1 VSQQRRHRI
10 RKELA
15 QSTAI
20 LSFSAFAN
28 HCYEPHKREVKNSDV
43 SKDREMKEADRDCLM

>member
-15 QSTAI
+15 QGTAI

-28 HCYEPHKREVKNSDV
+28 HCYELHKREVKNDV
-43 SKDREMKEADRDCLM
+43 SKDKNIAGPQKLT